1 MKHLLFALI
10 GVLQGILSI
19 WLLNRLPDSWFTEV
33 DEDPIAAVAT
43 YPRWS
48 EHLWSILSGLVLGG
62 AAWFG
67 SYTGGSTLTLLI
79 TMLLLQTLWMI
90 ALSDAKF
97 QIIPDQFSLL
107 LGGIGVLTWLSQPL
121 GLLTSVL
128 PALVITAGL
137 PWLVG
142 ALWSYWRKQEALG
155 MGDIKL
161 LIAFSMIFGWPKAG
175 FVLFTGIMLAGFYF
189 AVLLLLRKLQLTD
202 HSPLG
207 PFLSLAAA
215 LWLLGESQFM
225 QVVEWYLSLF

>member
-1 MKHLLFALI
+1 MERLI
-10 GVLQGILSI
+10 FVLTGVLQGILSI
-19 WLLNRLPDSWFTEV
+19 LFLNRFPNSWFTEF
-33 DEDPIAAVAT
+33 DEDPTDAVT
-43 YPRWS
+43 SYPRWPVFS
-48 EHLWSILSGLVLGG
+48 WSVLSCTVLAG
-62 AAWFG
+62 AAWFSSG
-67 SYTGGSTLTLLI
+67 SMSSTFSILT
-79 TMLLLQTLWMI
+79 TMLLIQILWML
-90 ALSDAKF
+90 ALSDAKY

-107 LGGIGVLTWLSQPL
+107 LGGIGLLVWIPYPL

-128 PALVITAGL
+128 PAIIITAGL

-142 ALWSYWRKQEALG
+142 ALWSRWRKQEALG

-161 LIAFSMIFGWPKAG
+161 LVAFSVVFGWPKAG
-175 FVLFTGIMLAGFYF
+175 FVLFTGIMLAGLVF

-202 HSPLG
+202 HSALG

>member
-1 MKHLLFALI
+1 MERLMFVLI
-10 GVLQGILSI
+10 AVLQGILSI

-33 DEDPIAAVAT
+33 DEDPTDAVT
-43 YPRWS
+43 SYPRWPVFS
-48 EHLWSILSGLVLGG
+48 WSVLSCTVLAG
-62 AAWFG
+62 AAWFSSG
-67 SYTGGSTLTLLI
+67 SMSSTFSILI
-79 TMLLLQTLWMI
+79 TMLLIQILWML
-90 ALSDAKF
+90 ALSDAKY

-107 LGGIGVLTWLSQPL
+107 LGGIGLLAWLSHPL

-128 PALVITAGL
+128 PAIAITAGL

-142 ALWSYWRKQEALG
+142 ALWSRWRKQEALG

-161 LIAFSMIFGWPKAG
+161 LIAFSIIFGWPNAG
-175 FVLFTGIMLAGFYF
+175 FVLFTGIMLAGLVF

-215 LWLLGESQFM
+215 LWLLGEFWFM
-225 QVVEWYLSLF
+225 QIVEWYLSLF

>member
-1 MKHLLFALI
+1 MECLMFVLI
-10 GVLQGILSI
+10 AVLQGILSI

-33 DEDPIAAVAT
+33 DEDPTDAVT
-43 YPRWS
+43 SYPRWPVFS
-48 EHLWSILSGLVLGG
+48 WSVLSCTVLAG
-62 AAWFG
+62 AAWFSSG
-67 SYTGGSTLTLLI
+67 SMGSTFSILI
-79 TMLLLQTLWMI
+79 TMLLIQILWML
-90 ALSDAKF
+90 ALSDAKY

-107 LGGIGVLTWLSQPL
+107 LGGIGLLAWLSYPL

-128 PALVITAGL
+128 PAIAITAGL

-161 LIAFSMIFGWPKAG
+161 LIAFSIIFGWPKAG
-175 FVLFTGIMLAGFYF
+175 FVLFTGVMLAGFYF

-215 LWLLGESQFM
+215 LWLLGESKFM
-225 QVVEWYLSLF
+225 QVVQWYLSLF